1 MGILIPFL
9 TFYQTYTEPYIFIH
23 FIALCFSLHS
33 FHMCYCY
40 ILRYFWTSNVSDLL
54 ALLGWTGLFCPC
66 VLFGRN
72 VQALREDIPWT
83 TPCTCH
89 AVCVEGGIALAIL
102 TAIFHGVD
110 PGASVL
116 IGEGL
121 VFSWWLCSTYTGI
134 FRQQLQKK
142 YHLEVVLSLFHCF
155 LCLCRDNC
163 IQDICIRHLR

>member
-1 MGILIPFL
+1 M
-9 TFYQTYTEPYIFIH
+9 
-23 FIALCFSLHS
+23 
-33 FHMCYCY
+33 
-40 ILRYFWTSNVSDLL
+40 SDLL

-72 VQALREDIPWT
+72 VEALREDIPWT

-110 PGASVL
+110 PETSVL

-142 YHLEVVLSLFHCF
+142 YHLKVLLSVFHYF
-155 LCLCRDNC
+155 LCLCRD
-163 IQDICIRHLR
+163 